1 MRTRSGKIGAGVVA
15 AVIALTAML
24 PIALAAPAGNPQD
37 GAAASAKPEGKVTP
51 KQRGTYWGAWIGTQ
65 LTGDQPPWDMSAV
78 SHFEGMVGKGLSLL
92 EFAAPFADC
101 GTDPCSFYRFPTYEM
116 QTIRSYGAIPFFSWG
131 SQSVPVP
138 GDLNEPAFQLAD
150 IAAGAY
156 DGYIHRFAE
165 GARDWGHPFFLR
177 FNWEMNGDWFPW
189 AENANGNQPGDYVAA
204 WRRVHDIFSAVGATN
219 TTWVWCPYVNATPKL
234 GPLAR
239 YFPGTAY
246 VDWTC
251 LDGFNWAKNGVNPQP
266 WTSFDDIFGP
276 SYRTIVDKLAPD
288 KPMLLGEM
296 ASGGRA
302 HAKAKWIDDMFEVL
316 RTKYRRIRGL
326 IWFEQIDRGVQWPIE
341 SAPSVTRAFSR
352 GIRQRGFK
360 PNDYSTLGGPKV
372 VAPIDPARPAPRNP

>member
-1 MRTRSGKIGAGVVA
+1 MRTRSAKIRVGVA
-15 AVIALTAML
+15 AIAVAAAAIL
-24 PIALAAPAGNPQD
+24 PIAQTAPAAGPPAG
-37 GAAASAKPEGKVTP
+37 GASSQASSAKKLAP
-51 KQRGTYWGAWIGTQ
+51 KQRGIYWGAWIGTQ

-78 SHFEGMVGKGLSLL
+78 SQFEGMVGKGLSLL

-101 GTDPCSFYRFPTYEM
+101 TRTPCDFYRFPTYEM
-116 QTIRSYGAIPFFSWG
+116 QTISNYGAIPFFSWG

-138 GDLNEPAFQLAD
+138 ADLNEPAFQLAD
-150 IAAGAY
+150 IVAGNY
-156 DGYIHRFAE
+156 DRYIREFAE

-189 AENANGNQPGDYVAA
+189 AENANGNQPDDYILA
-204 WRRVHDIFSAVGATN
+204 WRHVHDIFTQVGATN
-219 TTWVWCPYVNATPKL
+219 ATWVWCPYVNSKPQL

-239 YFPGTAY
+239 YYPGEDY

-266 WTSFDDIFGP
+266 WTSFDRIFGP
-276 SYRTIVDKLAPD
+276 SYRTIVEKLAPN

-296 ASGGRA
+296 ASGGGARA
-302 HAKAKWIDDMFEVL
+302 KSAWIEEMFELL
-316 RTKYRRIRGL
+316 RSKYRRIRGL

-341 SAPSVTRAFSR
+341 TAPAVTRAFSR

-360 PNDYSTLGGPKV
+360 PNAYSTLTGPKV
-372 VAPIDPARPAPRNP
+372 MPPR